1 MMLFDTIAAIST
13 PQGKGGIAV
22 IRISGDDA
30 IKISEKVFEV
40 VNKDVKTLSE
50 LPSRY
55 FCRGRIWR
63 NYGDERI
70 CIDDGMAV
78 VFRAPASFTGE
89 DTVEINCHG
98 GALVTASVLSAVIE
112 AGARAAVAGE
122 FTRRAFVNGKMKL
135 TQAEALGLLLEAESE
150 NQLLISR
157 SGMKGILSD
166 ATEAIYTRLVNVMG
180 SVWAKI
186 DFPEEDLNEM
196 TREDIR
202 AELSAILC
210 ETQKL
215 AATYKTGRAVSEGIP
230 AAICGHTN
238 VGKSSVYNR
247 IVGYD
252 AAIVTDIEGTT
263 RDILREKVSLG
274 GVTLRLSDTAG
285 LRDTEDV
292 VESIGIERAR
302 IEIEKCELI
311 FAVIDATTVLSSEDE
326 EFYRELIASGKQ
338 VIALYNKTDLLDGED
353 ICVSDVF
360 DKKIFVSAKSGEGFD
375 TLAETVNKLYIDGN
389 LNLYNDAVVMDGR
402 QYSALVSCM
411 ASLERAIGAIDNL
424 LEFDLLAVDIEEAMV
439 NLGEMDGREVG
450 EDIVSNIF
458 SRFCVGK

>member
-13 PQGKGGIAV
+13 PQGRGGIAV
-22 IRISGDDA
+22 IRVSGCDA

-40 VNKDVKTLSE
+40 IHKEAGTLSE

-63 NYGDERI
+63 SYGNERI

-78 VFRAPASFTGE
+78 VFRAPSSFTGE
-89 DTVEINCHG
+89 DTVEISCHG
-98 GALVTASVLSAVIE
+98 GALVTASVLSAIIE

-135 TQAEALGLLLEAESE
+135 TQAEALGLLLEAENE

-157 SGMKGILSD
+157 SGMKGILSE
-166 ATEAIYTRLVNVMG
+166 ATEALYKRLVNVMG

-186 DFPEEDLNEM
+186 DFPDEDLSEM
-196 TREDIR
+196 TREEIR
-202 AELSAILC
+202 DELSAVLT

-215 AATYKTGRAVSEGIP
+215 GATYKTGRAVSEGIP
-230 AAICGHTN
+230 TAICGHTN

-274 GVTLRLSDTAG
+274 GVTLKLSDTAG
-285 LRDTEDV
+285 LRDTSDV
-292 VESIGIERAR
+292 VENIGIERAR
-302 IEIEKCELI
+302 AEISKCELVL
-311 FAVIDATTVLSSEDE
+311 AVIDATTPLCSEDE

-338 VIALYNKTDLLDGED
+338 VIALYNKTDLLENEGVDT
-353 ICVSDVF
+353 SDVF
-360 DKKIFVSAKSGEGFD
+360 NKKIFVSAKKNEGFD
-375 TLAETVNKLYIDGN
+375 VLAETVNKLYIDGN
-389 LNLYNDAVVMDGR
+389 LSLYNDAVVMDGR
-402 QYSALVSCM
+402 QYSALVSCSD
-411 ASLERAIGAIDNL
+411 SLTRAISAIDDS

-439 NLGEMDGREVG
+439 KLGEMDGREVG
-450 EDIVSNIF
+450 EDIVANIF